1 MKRPFWMHQ
10 LVEYLLGVALLS
22 QGLQTVEPLLPTIL
36 GVLVLVNAAVVD
48 GPLSAGR
55 VVSRPVHRILDVVLV
70 VVMVL
75 AAVLSGDLMTSSVR
89 ALVLISA
96 AVMAFLA
103 WRSDYRPKEVRR
115 ALDASGG
122 KSEEFGRLAG
132 RTLGQGVNAWRRS
145 RRD

>member
-1 MKRPFWMHQ
+1 MHQ

-22 QGLQTVEPLLPTIL
+22 QGLQTVEPLLPTLL
-36 GVLVLVNAAVVD
+36 GVLVLVNAAIVD

-55 VVSRPVHRILDVVLV
+55 AVSRPVHRIIDVVLV

-75 AAVLSGDLMTSSVR
+75 AALLSGDAMTSSVR

-96 AVMAFLA
+96 AVMAFLV

-115 ALDASGG
+115 AVDASGG
-122 KSEEFGRLAG
+122 TSEELGRMAG
-132 RTLGQGVNAWRRS
+132 RAVGQGVNAWRRT
-145 RRD
+145 RRN